1 MDYSRHVEVL
11 GVNRMGKNIKKS
23 PVHQPNFANNSDFA
37 PRPQPPSQVYNI
49 NKSDFRNIV
58 QQLTGSPSHNTS
70 LPRPLQNP
78 SKNPAGTRLQRIRPA
93 PLMPMNQPRVSAQSR
108 FAHIPPQPLCSNNYV
123 SPAAAAADCSRPL
136 SPAQNPFNPID
147 VWENSD
153 KSPISAY
160 MQYLQ
165 GSIIDS
171 AGPNQAQPHQG
182 PVCNQPSSDFL
193 ANPPLPSPRFLGP
206 PLPSPWM
213 NGDAPILSPQI
224 MNGVP
229 PPQPSLLPSP
239 TSQFLLPSPTGFV
252 NLFSP
257 CTPYPLFSPGAQH
270 PPPLSPKFS
279 FSPMGQP
286 GILGAG
292 PRSPLSPSYG
302 FPLSPSGF
310 FPVCSPRWRDQ

>member
-23 PVHQPNFANNSDFA
+23 PVHQPSFANNSGFA
-37 PRPQPPSQVYNI
+37 ARPQPPSQVYNI

-58 QQLTGSPSHNTS
+58 QQLTGSPSQNTS

-78 SKNPAGTRLQRIRPA
+78 SKNHPGTRLQRIRPA
-93 PLMPMNQPRVSAQSR
+93 PLMPMNQPQFRV
-108 FAHIPPQPLCSNNYV
+108 AHSNNYV
-123 SPAAAAADCSRPL
+123 TPAATAVCSRPL
-136 SPAQNPFNPID
+136 SPAHNPFNPID
-147 VWENSD
+147 VWENSGN
-153 KSPISAY
+153 SPVSAY
-160 MQYLQ
+160 MQCLQ

-171 AGPNQAQPHQG
+171 AGPKQAQPH
-182 PVCNQPSSDFL
+182 DFL
-193 ANPPLPSPRFLGP
+193 ANP

-213 NGDAPILSPQI
+213 NGDAPILSPLI
-224 MNGVP
+224 MNDVP
-229 PPQPSLLPSP
+229 PPPPPPLLPSP
-239 TSQFLLPSPTGFV
+239 NGFV

-257 CTPYPLFSPGAQH
+257 CTPYPLFSPGVQH

-286 GILGAG
+286 GIL
-292 PRSPLSPSYG
+292 SPLSPSYG

-310 FPVCSPRWRDQ
+310 FAVCSPRWRDQ

>member
-23 PVHQPNFANNSDFA
+23 PVHQPSFANNSDFA

-123 SPAAAAADCSRPL
+123 SPAAADCSRLL

-182 PVCNQPSSDFL
+182 P
-193 ANPPLPSPRFLGP
+193 
-206 PLPSPWM
+206 
-213 NGDAPILSPQI
+213 
-224 MNGVP
+224 
-229 PPQPSLLPSP
+229 
-239 TSQFLLPSPTGFV
+239 FLLPSPTGFV